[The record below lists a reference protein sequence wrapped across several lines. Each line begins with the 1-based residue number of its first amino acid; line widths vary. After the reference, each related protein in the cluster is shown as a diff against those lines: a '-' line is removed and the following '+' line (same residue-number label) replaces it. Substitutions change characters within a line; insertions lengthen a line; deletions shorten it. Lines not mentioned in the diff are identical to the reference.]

1 MTSIISKVVSMT
13 SEKEA
18 LALSLSEINK
28 AKKQLEEELKNVYES
43 SQSELSGLLDKLD
56 GKTKAGI

>member
-56 GKTKAGI
+56 GKN